1 MSNYDK
7 GLNKMMNDIK
17 SMSYADRYGT
27 SILIFCILMIVLFVA
42 ISYFRLSGEFQPIR
56 DDWVNRRCEPGV
68 IPLAGIIN
76 APEDEGILKYTSQ
89 NFTYCV
95 NTMLKP
101 IADKA
106 ISPFDV
112 LMNGILNIF
121 NRFKDAIG
129 SIRTMLSSVR
139 GNLAIIVR
147 NIYNRLVNIV
157 IPIQDM
163 LIRAKDLFGKAN
175 AIMQTSTNMI
185 VSLLMII
192 KSFLGYIVAAAAN
205 ILVTMALVMALMAG
219 ILAACWFWCPWM
231 LPYAIYVLAF
241 YTAIYIVVIV
251 LLCIIIVFV
260 QSVTG
265 SSAKVTM
272 FNAPSCFDE
281 NTQLELADGTT
292 TDIAH
297 ICVGDTL
304 NDGGVVTAKMKLAAS
319 SEKIYILRNVI
330 VSGSHR
336 IQYKNRWIPVS
347 DHPEANRLFEYD
359 KPYLYC
365 VNTTTKKIIINDCV
379 FMDWDEVDESV
390 LKRIKTRTSICDD
403 ETASDFIRQHCN
415 GGIQED
421 VLIAMHGTRPAVCI
435 KDVQVGDELKNA
447 IEVYGIVETNIGMVL
462 DKNNI
467 YPTTEKDDA
476 KRFSKK
482 IYHLLTKPRYFFVDG
497 AKCMDYNNYIDG
509 VC

>member
-1 MSNYDK
+1 
-7 GLNKMMNDIK
+7 MMNDIK

-27 SILIFCILMIVLFVA
+27 SILMFCVLMIVLFVA

-76 APEDEGILKYTSQ
+76 APEDEGILEYTSK

-101 IADKA
+101 VADKA
-106 ISPFDV
+106 VSPFDM
-112 LMNGILNIF
+112 LMNGILKIF
-121 NRFKDAIG
+121 NRIKDAVE
-129 SIRTMLSSVR
+129 SIRKMLRSIR
-139 GNLAIIVR
+139 GNLATIVR
-147 NIYNRLVNIV
+147 NIYNRLVNII
-157 IPIQDM
+157 IPIQDL

-175 AIMQTSTNMI
+175 AVMQTSTNMI
-185 VSLLMII
+185 ISLLMII
-192 KSFLGYIVAAAAN
+192 KSFLGYIVSAAAN
-205 ILVTMALVMALMAG
+205 ILVTMALVMALQVAIIAG
-219 ILAACWFWCPWM
+219 CWFFCPWL
-231 LPYAIYVLAF
+231 LPGAIYVLAF
-241 YTAIYIVVIV
+241 YTAIYVVVIV

-260 QSVTG
+260 KNVTG
-265 SSAKVTM
+265 STARVTM

-292 TDIAH
+292 RDIAH

-304 NDGGVVTAKMKLAAS
+304 KDGGVVTAKMKLAAS

-330 VSGSHR
+330 VSGTHR
-336 IQYKNRWIPVS
+336 IKHNGRWIFVS
-347 DHPEANRLFEYD
+347 EHPEANRLFDYD

-365 VNTTTKKIIINDCV
+365 VNTTTKKIVINDCV

-390 LKRIKTRTSICDD
+390 LTRIKSHTPMCDD
-403 ETASDFIRQHCN
+403 EKARDIIRMHGN

-421 VLIAMHGTRPAVCI
+421 VWIAMHGRQPAVRI
-435 KDVQVGDELKNA
+435 KDVHVGDTLKNA
-447 IEVYGIVETNIGMVL
+447 IEVYGIVETRADMVL
-462 DKNNI
+462 DKHNI
-467 YPTTEKDDA
+467 YPCPEKDDA
-476 KRFSKK
+476 MRFSKK
-482 IYHLLTKPRYFFVDG
+482 IYHLLTRPRYFFVDG
-497 AKCMDYNNYIDG
+497 VKFMDYNNYIDS

>member
-1 MSNYDK
+1 
-7 GLNKMMNDIK
+7 MMNDIK

-27 SILIFCILMIVLFVA
+27 SILMFCVLMIVLFVA

-56 DDWVNRRCEPGV
+56 DNWVNRRCEPSV

-76 APEDEGILKYTSQ
+76 APEGEGILEYTSK

-101 IADKA
+101 MADKVV
-106 ISPFDV
+106 SPFDV

-121 NRFKDAIG
+121 NRIKGAIE
-129 SIRTMLSSVR
+129 SVRNMLMSVR
-139 GNLAIIVR
+139 GNLTTIVR
-147 NIYNRLVNIV
+147 NIYNRLINIV
-157 IPIQDM
+157 VPIQDM

-185 VSLLMII
+185 VTLLMII

-241 YTAIYIVVIV
+241 YTSIYIVVIV

-260 QSVTG
+260 KNVTG
-265 SSAKVTM
+265 STARVTM

-281 NTQLELADGTT
+281 NTPLALADGTT
-292 TDIAH
+292 RDIAH

-304 NDGGVVTAKMKLAAS
+304 KDGGVVTAKLKLAAS

-330 VSGSHR
+330 VSGTHR
-336 IQYKNRWIPVS
+336 IQHNDSWIPVS
-347 DHPEANRLFEYD
+347 EHPEANRLFEYN

-365 VNTTTKKIIINDCV
+365 VNTTTKKIVINECV
-379 FMDWDEVDESV
+379 FMDWDEVDDSV
-390 LKRIKTRTSICDD
+390 LTRIKSRTAMCDD
-403 ETASDFIRQHCN
+403 AKAYDVIRRHCN

-421 VLIAMHGTRPAVCI
+421 VWISMHGTQSAVRI
-435 KDVQVGDELKNA
+435 KDVRVGDTLKNA
-447 IEVYGIVETNIGMVL
+447 IEVYGIVETTADMVL
-462 DKNNI
+462 DKHNI
-467 YPTTEKDDA
+467 YPSPEKGEST
-476 KRFSKK
+476 KFSKK

-497 AKCMDYNNYIDG
+497 AKFMDYNNYIDG
-509 VC
+509 FC